1 MLRHTVPPSDL
12 LAPTQTFLGLRHAF
26 LPDYV
31 TRDERKERLR
41 GRLDKNNFSVFVSS
55 VGGIFLGGFIV
66 RKFDLKKS
74 LKMAARFCVICQVF
88 TIIGSGS
95 WFIPGCGTPDLAGLL
110 VPYHGSR

>member
-1 MLRHTVPPSDL
+1 M
-12 LAPTQTFLGLRHAF
+12 
-26 LPDYV
+26 
-31 TRDERKERLR
+31 TRDERKERLC
-41 GRLDKNNFSVFVSS
+41 GRLHKNDFSVFVSS

-110 VPYHGSR
+110 VPYNGGRWEAIILLYCSLSSALLVLNFADL

>member
-1 MLRHTVPPSDL
+1 MRS
-12 LAPTQTFLGLRHAF
+12 F
-26 LPDYV
+26 PDCV

-41 GRLDKNNFSVFVSS
+41 GRLNKNNFSVLISS

-95 WFIPGCGTPDLAGLL
+95 WFIPGCGTPDLAGLF
-110 VPYHGSR
+110 VPYHDSR

>member
-1 MLRHTVPPSDL
+1 M
-12 LAPTQTFLGLRHAF
+12 
-26 LPDYV
+26 

-41 GRLDKNNFSVFVSS
+41 GRLNKNDFSVFVSS

-110 VPYHGSR
+110 VPYKGGRWEAIIFLYCSLSSALLVLNFAGL